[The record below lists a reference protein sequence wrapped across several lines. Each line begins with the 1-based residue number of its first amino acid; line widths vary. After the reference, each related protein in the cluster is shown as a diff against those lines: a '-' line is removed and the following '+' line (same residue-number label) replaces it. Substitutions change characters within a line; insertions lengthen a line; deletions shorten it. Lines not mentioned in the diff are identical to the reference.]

1 MRYTYFNVKFIGGLQ
16 KRINIAKLVDQ
27 FCREENNEEKGRI
40 NRIGSEESFSS
51 DSLLP
56 ISCGNKENQR
66 IWSELYSW
74 DFKSRFDDF
83 FSTEKNNVMSKQ
95 SIFVLVLWSILLV
108 FTIVALA
115 MGEKPENLVG
125 EFLGLA
131 SPLIVKLTSLKTK

>member
-1 MRYTYFNVKFIGGLQ
+1 M
-16 KRINIAKLVDQ
+16 
-27 FCREENNEEKGRI
+27 
-40 NRIGSEESFSS
+40 
-51 DSLLP
+51 
-56 ISCGNKENQR
+56 
-66 IWSELYSW
+66 YSW

-95 SIFVLVLWSILLV
+95 SIFFFVLWSILLV